1 MVVFSKFTVALAGM
15 ASVASAVPTGVPNR
29 KGFTVNQQVRPVT
42 NATKTRTLNLP
53 GIYAKSLAKYG
64 VAVPANVKAAAES
77 GSATATPEEYDLEYL
92 TPVDVGGTTLN
103 LDFDTGSADLWVSIA
118 AYYLLTE
125 RLIDY
130 TVGCSP
136 KSSPPPNPADTASTS
151 PARAAAS

>member
-15 ASVASAVPTGVPNR
+15 ASVASAVPIGVPNR

-118 AYYLLTE
+118 CYVRTE
-125 RLIDY
+125 KLIDD